1 MTEDL
6 TLIARQLQR
15 ETQAAEE
22 AATRLRTKYR
32 EACDR
37 SYASSNIDSRKAI
50 KTFLEPIALRITER
64 LFTLRRGTGAVDA
77 VEVFKHLK
85 DADPNILALLTMKT
99 ALDVLGKD
107 PEPQL
112 QDITTA
118 IGKNVQLELRL
129 TYYAQENP
137 ELYNRLEHFFHKS
150 RGTNQKGTV
159 LTRAFNK
166 EGTEWAPWANT
177 VNHKVGNWLLMAMN
191 DCTGWIERRIT
202 VTNNKKKTRI
212 GYTRAFLEQRDTIL
226 AAAESLAFCQWPML
240 CPPID
245 WEYDG
250 DNLVPGGYLSE
261 TIRKVNPLVRKVG
274 KVARFKQ
281 GDIPLAML
289 NNLQHQKYRLN
300 DRVMGVAEALYEKRF
315 SVGKFKCSDP
325 LPPPAPIAEDA
336 SEEEVKD
343 YKIKRRTIENDN
355 AQLSQRNW
363 RTTEV
368 MYVARKYRNDCF
380 WMPASFD
387 YRGRVYFLNTT
398 LNPQGTDF
406 DKSLLYFGDE
416 GPVNEYWLAFQVANT
431 YGKDKETMDDR
442 IKWTRDN
449 LDLITEVAMDPLN
462 TIGVWGADE
471 VAEPWCFL
479 AACLE
484 YYDCVITGVKQT
496 SGLPVGV
503 DATCSG
509 LQHLAA
515 MTLCGDT
522 AEMVNVVPTPKP
534 SDCYLSVAKAAAK
547 HLDAKYQPWMNR
559 KVTKRSVMTTPY
571 GVTQSS
577 ARGYIRDQLIKEGH
591 KEALKEP
598 GGLTEI
604 VKAIF
609 NKAIPEVIPGPVQ
622 VMAWL
627 KRSAGVIL
635 DSGKP
640 FIQWTTPS
648 GFVVEQDLQKDHIV
662 KVQTRIMGGAKINV
676 SVGDGF
682 TGEPDRAHHKSAIA
696 PNVVHSLDAS
706 LLHLTFS
713 YWDRPFTVIH
723 DCVLG
728 RSCDMDDIGKEIRL
742 HFGEMYKAPVMQDW
756 ADQVGVELPED
767 LIKNTLDIDQ
777 VNQSTYFFS

>member
-1 MTEDL
+1 MTHDL
-6 TLIARQLQR
+6 TLVARQLQR

-32 EACDR
+32 EACDKN
-37 SYASSNIDSRKAI
+37 YASSNIDSRKSI
-50 KTFLEPIALRITER
+50 KTFLGPIALRIQKKY
-64 LFTLRRGTGAVDA
+64 GALTSGKAGMDYETIA
-77 VEVFKHLK
+77 KHLK
-85 DADPNILALLTMKT
+85 DADPYILALLTMKT

-118 IGKNVQLELRL
+118 IGKAVQMELRL

-137 ELYNRLEHFFHKS
+137 ELYKKVDYYFHKS
-150 RGTNQKGTV
+150 TGTGQKGTV
-159 LTRAFNK
+159 MTRAFNK
-166 EGTEWAPWANT
+166 EGTEWAKWAND
-177 VNHKVGNWLLMAMN
+177 VNHKVGTWLLMAMN
-191 DCTGWIERRIT
+191 DCTGWIERKIT
-202 VTNNKKKTRI
+202 RVGKRTKTRI
-212 GYTRAFLEQRDTIL
+212 AYTRAFLEQRDTIL
-226 AAAESLAFCQWPML
+226 AAAEGMAFCQWPML

-245 WEYDG
+245 WTNEG
-250 DNLVPGGYLSE
+250 SGGYL
-261 TIRKVNPLVRKVG
+261 TTAIRNSHPLVRRSG
-274 KVARFKQ
+274 KVQRLLQ

-300 DRVMGVAEALYEKRF
+300 DRVMDVAEALYEKRF

-343 YKIKRRTIENDN
+343 YKIKRRAIENDN

-449 LDLITEVAMDPLN
+449 LDLITEVALDPLG
-462 TIGVWGADE
+462 TIGIWGADE

-547 HLDAKYQPWMNR
+547 HLDAKFHPWMNR
-559 KVTKRSVMTTPY
+559 KVTKKSVMCTPY

-577 ARGYIRDQLIKEGH
+577 ARGYIR
-591 KEALKEP
+591 EALIEQGNKQDLKDP
-598 GGLTEI
+598 GVLSDI

-635 DSGKP
+635 DSGKAS
-640 FIQWTTPS
+640 IQWVTPS
-648 GFVVEQDLQKDHIV
+648 GFVVNQDLQKTHTLR
-662 KVQTRIMGGAKINV
+662 VQTRVMGGAAINI
-676 SVGDGF
+676 SIADGF

-706 LLHLTFS
+706 LLHLTFA
-713 YWDRPFTVIH
+713 YWDKPFTVIH

-756 ADQVGVELPED
+756 ANQVGVELPED

>member
-1 MTEDL
+1 MNHDL
-6 TLIARQLQR
+6 ALVARQLQR

-22 AATRLRTKYR
+22 AATRLKAKHKQ
-32 EACDR
+32 ACDN

-50 KTFLEPIALRITER
+50 STFLEPIAQRIQKKYGVLTSGKAGMDYE
-64 LFTLRRGTGAVDA
+64 TIV
-77 VEVFKHLK
+77 KHLK
-85 DADPNILALLTMKT
+85 DADPHILALLTMKS

-118 IGKNVQLELRL
+118 IGKNVQLEIRL

-137 ELYNRLEHFFHKS
+137 ELYKQTEHYFHPS
-150 RGTNQKGTV
+150 TGTRQKATV
-159 LTRAFNK
+159 LKLRFQR
-166 EGTEWAPWANT
+166 EGIEWDKWSNT

-191 DCTGWIERRIT
+191 DVTGWIERRLTI
-202 VTNNKKKTRI
+202 TNNKRKTRI
-212 GYTRAFLEQRDTIL
+212 GYTRAFLEHRDTIL

-245 WEYDG
+245 WTNNE
-250 DNLVPGGYLSE
+250 PGGYLSE
-261 TIRKVNPLVRKVG
+261 TIRKVNPLVRKVS
-274 KVARFKQ
+274 KVMGFKQ

-300 DRVMGVAEALYEKRF
+300 SRVMDVAEALYERRF

-325 LPPPAPIAEDA
+325 IPAPEPLDERAT
-336 SEEEVKD
+336 EEEIKD

-368 MYVARKYRNDCF
+368 MYVARKYRDDCF

-387 YRGRVYFLNTT
+387 YRGRVYFLNTA

-416 GPVNEYWLAFQVANT
+416 GPVDDYWLAFQVANT
-431 YGKDKETMDDR
+431 YGKDKETMADR
-442 IKWTRDN
+442 IKWTREN
-449 LDLITEVAMDPLN
+449 HSLITQIATNPLG
-462 TIGVWGADE
+462 TVGVWGGDE

-479 AACLE
+479 AACIE
-484 YYDCVITGVKQT
+484 YHDCVITGVKQT
-496 SGLPVGV
+496 SGLPVGI

-515 MTLCGDT
+515 MTLCGST

-534 SDCYLSVAKAAAK
+534 SDCYRSVAEVAARN
-547 HLDAKYQPWMNR
+547 LDAKYAGWMNR

-571 GVTQSS
+571 GVTMSS
-577 ARGYIRDQLIKEGH
+577 ARGYIRDELKKQGH
-591 KEALKEP
+591 REALKEP
-598 GGLTEI
+598 GVLSEI
-604 VKAIF
+604 VKVIF
-609 NKAIPEVIPGPVQ
+609 NTAIPEVIPGPVR

-627 KRSAGVIL
+627 KKSAGVIL
-635 DSGKP
+635 DSGKTE
-640 FIQWTTPS
+640 INWTTPS
-648 GFVVEQDLQKDHIV
+648 GFEVNQDLKKPNTV
-662 KVQTRIMGGAKINV
+662 RVTTRVMGGTIMDIGLA
-676 SVGDGF
+676 DGF
-682 TGEPDRAHHKSAIA
+682 TPEPDRAHHKSAIA
-696 PNVVHSLDAS
+696 PNVVHALDAS
-706 LLHLTFS
+706 LLHLTFAF
-713 YWDRPFTVIH
+713 WDKPFTVIH
-723 DCVLG
+723 DCVMA
-728 RSCDMDDIGKEIRL
+728 RSCDVDATGKELRL
-742 HFGEMYKAPVMQDW
+742 HFGEMYKAPVMQQW
-756 ADQVGVELPED
+756 ADQVGVVLPDD
-767 LIKNTLDIDQ
+767 LIKNTLDIDL